1 MGRMPAFDP
10 VRDAVLN
17 SPVTQSL
24 ALPYNTHIQDTDLD
38 RQERHSTDIPSPSS
52 SRPSSRATGSPSLT
66 RRATDLAV
74 LLNFDTQAP
83 RTPSSAK
90 PSSLSH
96 LLLFDDDSS
105 TTVSST
111 STMEV
116 DTLSGVQSLRRRGT
130 NLPTLDI
137 PREDVD
143 NQAQPSPR
151 QLSTASSRSFP
162 AQQADTA
169 SHATSASSASR
180 MFPSSPLA
188 RSPVL
193 SSSRPSTSSSNPS
206 PLFSTSGVVKT
217 ASPVMSQPPR
227 PVASSVPYNPR
238 NRRTPAGSVLVP
250 MTPQEIEMYKHYR
263 GIGTQSL
270 LAKRKRSRSTSPD
283 DPSVRAAKRHAGD
296 VGRVVEHY
304 NLRPE
309 VGVKQRLRSPI
320 IGLKNFNNWVK
331 SVLIT
336 RFAHPVLATS
346 TTKSIDGPSGGRGK
360 VLDMGCGKGGDL
372 VKWEKA
378 RIRELIGVDIADVS
392 IEQARDRWKGM
403 RPPRFAAS
411 FAALDCYTESLSKAF
426 PPEKLAQPFDVVSMQ
441 FCMHYAFET
450 AEKARC
456 MLQNISQWLRKGG
469 AFLGTIPNADYLLE
483 RLDSL
488 PSSATDLSFGNS
500 VYKIRF
506 EDRRSRRLFGHRYY
520 FWLQDAV
527 DDVPEYIVCWDKFVE
542 LAAEY
547 ALYPIYKE
555 EFHQIFAEH
564 RDEEEFKS
572 LMLRMK
578 VVDANGESAMDEE
591 QWEAANIYIGFAFE
605 KR

>member
-1 MGRMPAFDP
+1 
-10 VRDAVLN
+10 
-17 SPVTQSL
+17 
-24 ALPYNTHIQDTDLD
+24 
-38 RQERHSTDIPSPSS
+38 
-52 SRPSSRATGSPSLT
+52 
-66 RRATDLAV
+66 
-74 LLNFDTQAP
+74 
-83 RTPSSAK
+83 
-90 PSSLSH
+90 
-96 LLLFDDDSS
+96 
-105 TTVSST
+105 
-111 STMEV
+111 
-116 DTLSGVQSLRRRGT
+116 
-130 NLPTLDI
+130 
-137 PREDVD
+137 
-143 NQAQPSPR
+143 
-151 QLSTASSRSFP
+151 
-162 AQQADTA
+162 
-169 SHATSASSASR
+169 
-180 MFPSSPLA
+180 
-188 RSPVL
+188 
-193 SSSRPSTSSSNPS
+193 
-206 PLFSTSGVVKT
+206 
-217 ASPVMSQPPR
+217 MSQPPR

-283 DPSVRAAKRHAGD
+283 DPLCSCRQAPRWRRRKGSSNTVSLHPIHQSTHITRSMALVFRYSCLKQCAD
-296 VGRVVEHY
+296 

-403 RPPRFAAS
+403 RPPRFTAS

-469 AFLGTIPNADYLLE
+469 VFLGTIPNADYLLE

-605 KR
+605 KGMIGRRSFVSSHPAIYKHP